1 MVSLE
6 GSGVTKGR
14 SWAAATHR
22 TRMSVHSGTT
32 LSDLDHRDKSFL
44 ARLSRA
50 IRESSTGFALGGR
63 FLDTRFSLAAL
74 HRASAGRPHLRRGCA
89 PSFPQDRLV
98 AALRWAVE
106 PTAGELEEEHQAI
119 CLLAWLVSDE
129 TAHLLHTILCDFQMI
144 PWKPASS
151 NGHDPSH
158 AARSLWGSRQA
169 AALEAFDPRLIQA
182 ARRSAAELD
191 SSLAEPS

>member
-14 SWAAATHR
+14 SWAAASHR
-22 TRMSVHSGTT
+22 TRMSVHNGTT

-74 HRASAGRPHLRRGCA
+74 QRASAGRPHLRRGCA
-89 PSFPQDRLV
+89 PSSPQDRLV

-106 PTAGELEEEHQAI
+106 PTAGEPEEERQAI

-191 SSLAEPS
+191 RSLAEPS